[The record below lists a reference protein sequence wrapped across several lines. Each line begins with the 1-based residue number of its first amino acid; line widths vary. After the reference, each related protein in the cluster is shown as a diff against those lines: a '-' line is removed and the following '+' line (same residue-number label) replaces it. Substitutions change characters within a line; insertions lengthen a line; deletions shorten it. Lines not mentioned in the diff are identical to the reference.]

1 MRDMIAMLDG
11 LGAAHTS
18 ETVTPGDG
26 QNFTG
31 GATWAPGFPT
41 LVSGPYGLA
50 GLSGA
55 QSETVSPGDG
65 QNFTGGSTWA
75 PGFPTLVSGPY
86 GLADF
91 AGAGP
96 SYSVE
101 TVTPG
106 AGQNYTGGA
115 AWAPGFPTLISGRFG
130 LAGAE
135 MGGDPVSRAIRVT
148 YALMQQYSRSCVVA
162 SDRLLVAKRTAE
174 RYSDWLRGGYGDP
187 SLERRA
193 KLVILRDLW
202 QGLESIIISCS
213 GSPTAGSRVGRTT
226 RGGSSGMLE
235 QNARAAVALGRSMTG
250 NPTNA

>member
-11 LGAAHTS
+11 LGSYTA

-41 LVSGPYGLA
+41 LISGQYGLA

-55 QSETVSPGDG
+55 QTETVTPGDG
-65 QNFTGGSTWA
+65 QNFTGGATWA
-75 PGFPTLVSGPY
+75 PGFPTLISGQY
-86 GLADF
+86 GLAGLS
-91 AGAGP
+91 GAGP
-96 SYSVE
+96 SYTVE

-115 AWAPGFPTLISGRFG
+115 SWAPGFPTLVSGSYG

-135 MGGDPVSRAIRVT
+135 MGTDNLSRAIRVT
-148 YALMQQYSRSCVVA
+148 YSLMQQYARSCSVA
-162 SDRLLVAKRTAE
+162 SDRLLVSKRSAE
-174 RYSDWLRGGYGDP
+174 RYRDWLRGGYGDP
-187 SLERRA
+187 SLQRRA
-193 KLVILRDLW
+193 KLIILRDLW
-202 QGLESIIISCS
+202 QGLESIIVSCS
-213 GSPTAGSRVGRTT
+213 GSPIASSRIGRTT

-235 QNARAAVALGRSMTG
+235 QNARAAVALGRSITG

>member
-11 LGAAHTS
+11 LGSYTA

-50 GLSGA
+50 GGIGA
-55 QSETVSPGDG
+55 YDVETVTPGDG
-65 QNFTGGSTWA
+65 QNFTGGATWA

-86 GLADF
+86 GL

-106 AGQNYTGGA
+106 AGQNFTGGA
-115 AWAPGFPTLISGRFG
+115 AWAPGFPTLVSGAYG

-135 MGGDPVSRAIRVT
+135 MGSDPLSRAIRVT
-148 YALMQQYSRSCVVA
+148 YSLMQQYARTCVVA
-162 SDRLLVAKRTAE
+162 SDRLLDSKRTAE
-174 RYSDWLRGGYGDP
+174 RYRDWLRGGYGDP

-193 KLVILRDLW
+193 KMIILRDLW

-213 GSPTAGSRVGRTT
+213 GSPTAGSRMGRTT

-235 QNARAAVALGRSMTG
+235 QNARAAVAIGRALTG
-250 NPTNA
+250 SPTNA